1 MQIPVNAFHQR
12 FVPCGLTLDLCKKI
26 AIKMALKYV
35 EESIRKLLV
44 FDFQQSKAEVQR

>member
-35 EESIRKLLV
+35 GENIRMLLV
-44 FDFQQSKAEVQR
+44 LHIQHIKS